1 MNRFRQL
8 LKSAGSHPPVGTWI
22 MSASAIVAEAVGYAG
37 FDFGVVDM
45 EHSPLDLRDVVALLQ
60 AVCNTKMVP
69 VVRVPW
75 NEPVVVKR
83 VLDAGATTVMFPFVQ
98 SAEEAARAVAATRYP
113 PAGVRGVAGMSR
125 ATQYG
130 TRADFMGASDREM
143 GVIVQLETPQALD
156 ALAEIAAV
164 PGVDALFIG
173 PADLSAA
180 MGYAGQSLHPQVLD
194 RMTRAARLADGL
206 GKPIGTLGGSAP
218 AVAQYRA
225 AGFHYVAVGADLS
238 LMMQGARAALAALRG
253 GEGESHVHTLAEG
266 TLTGTSK
273 TRA

>member
-8 LKSAGSHPPVGTWI
+8 LKSAGGRPPVGTWI

-98 SAEEAARAVAATRYP
+98 S
-113 PAGVRGVAGMSR
+113 
-125 ATQYG
+125 
-130 TRADFMGASDREM
+130 
-143 GVIVQLETPQALD
+143 
-156 ALAEIAAV
+156 
-164 PGVDALFIG
+164 
-173 PADLSAA
+173 
-180 MGYAGQSLHPQVLD
+180 
-194 RMTRAARLADGL
+194 
-206 GKPIGTLGGSAP
+206 
-218 AVAQYRA
+218 
-225 AGFHYVAVGADLS
+225 
-238 LMMQGARAALAALRG
+238 
-253 GEGESHVHTLAEG
+253 
-266 TLTGTSK
+266 
-273 TRA
+273 